1 MAANGHGC
9 LVPGTCGTVL
19 ESSVLCD
26 FPWGVRSELNSTLV
40 DTPVSVIKLVS
51 SEATMRYRLY
61 ITTNTGT
68 RCEEAESLSKA
79 KSCRSEWMKISGVE
93 KIEVWYDAT
102 EIKDLRWTLR

>member
-1 MAANGHGC
+1 
-9 LVPGTCGTVL
+9 
-19 ESSVLCD
+19 
-26 FPWGVRSELNSTLV
+26 
-40 DTPVSVIKLVS
+40 
-51 SEATMRYRLY
+51 MRYRLY